1 MALIKLRK
9 VTFTEIHTKLRPHL
23 LTFLLIEP
31 PHMHCNR
38 QQLLLVQIPSME
50 SSFSSPSSSSTQWR
64 TQRVR
69 GYPPHPYKTPTQTV
83 LPIPPH
89 DQLHLQ
95 PQSLSSPT
103 KQPYTSIR
111 RHTLPG
117 HVPSSSLPQGKRRLI
132 RHCLPSPQARLST
145 QLIRRG

>member
-1 MALIKLRK
+1 MDDADGERWVALIKLRK
-9 VTFTEIHTKLRPHL
+9 VTFTEIHIKLRPHL
-23 LTFLLIEP
+23 LIILLNEP
-31 PHMHCNR
+31 SHKHCNR

-50 SSFSSPSSSSTQWR
+50 SSFSSPSLPSTKWR

-95 PQSLSSPT
+95 PQSLYSPT
-103 KQPYTSIR
+103 KQPYTSIP
-111 RHTLPG
+111 RHTLPD
-117 HVPSSSLPQGKRRLI
+117 HVPSFSLRQDKRRQI
-132 RHCLPSPQARLST
+132 RHCLPSP
-145 QLIRRG
+145 